1 MSKDIQPNV
10 MKELYEQ
17 YLGSKNSDLESR
29 ITVMN
34 GIIRQHPK
42 LMDYIQTKIDSCYGT
57 HKVYLVHMKVNG
69 VGMIK
74 IGYTKNSVE
83 GRFGEKRY
91 AGRDNLEIVEILR
104 QFEFQAKG
112 AVTFEKRLKREF
124 VDYKTTTNLTL
135 PGKGEF
141 YDIEYQKPM
150 LNLYDTL
157 TTEYNEVFGLK
168 SPN

>member
-1 MSKDIQPNV
+1 

-17 YLGSKNSDLESR
+17 YLNSKTSNSLEDR
-29 ITVMN
+29 IEVMN
-34 GIIRQHPK
+34 NIIRQHPK

-69 VGMIK
+69 EDMLKV
-74 IGYTKNSVE
+74 GYTKNSVE

-104 QFEFQAKG
+104 QGQFQAKG
-112 AVTFEKRLKREF
+112 AIDFEKVLKSE
-124 VDYKTTTNLTL
+124 YKNFKVKTDLTL

-141 YDIEYQKPM
+141 YSIDYKDIM
-150 LNLYDTL
+150 LERYDLLSGTYKN
-157 TTEYNEVFGLK
+157 TFGLK
-168 SPN
+168 APN